1 MSAFQQSDDSSS
13 SADDISAEIP
23 GVGRK
28 HRPFTVEQNLLV
40 TVGHAY
46 GDFLMK
52 RQAGFTLVEI
62 AIVLVVIGLLLG
74 GVLKGQELILN
85 SQIRNAISE
94 FNNVA
99 SARFAYQD
107 RYRQIPGD
115 DPTADDRWSGASEGD
130 GNRLIDGDWTD
141 TADGDEPGIFWEHLR
156 NDSLVSGPRT
166 GTESRALPRNAFD
179 GDIGVQEGAFGGS
192 ATTPAVPGSVICQS
206 RVPGKAAM
214 IIDTRIDDDP
224 GDGSG
229 GATGSLQGQ
238 TETTGVAVDARG
250 SAASDY
256 VTNQSYTMCRA
267 L

>member
-1 MSAFQQSDDSSS
+1 
-13 SADDISAEIP
+13 
-23 GVGRK
+23 
-28 HRPFTVEQNLLV
+28 
-40 TVGHAY
+40 
-46 GDFLMK
+46 MK

-115 DPTADDRWSGASEGD
+115 DDSAVTRWGATATDGG
-130 GNRLIDGDWTD
+130 GNRVIDGAWDAT
-141 TADGDEPGIFWEHLR
+141 TPAADATEAGIFWHHLR
-156 NDSLVSGPRT
+156 NDRLVSGPT
-166 GTESRALPRNAFD
+166 DNSAGASAPTFSLPRNAFD
-179 GDIGVQEGAFGGS
+179 GSIGVQDGGAFGGAIS
-192 ATTPAVPGSVICQS
+192 GSVICQS
-206 RVPGKAAM
+206 NIPDKAAV

-224 GDGSG
+224 GDG
-229 GATGSLQGQ
+229 TGSDTGGLQGAADG
-238 TETTGVAVDARG
+238 TNALTGTADAAY
-250 SAASDY
+250 AAN
-256 VTNQSYTMCRA
+256 TRYTICRE